1 MNFMLFIRII
11 HYITISAANGILA
24 IAFASV
30 SNLYLMRW
38 NELSEGIEVIDS
50 KNYPV
55 GTSFIAA
62 KKVSII
68 L

>member
-1 MNFMLFIRII
+1 MESL
-11 HYITISAANGILA
+11 
-24 IAFASV
+24 

-38 NELSEGIEVIDS
+38 NELSEGIEVTDS
-50 KNYPV
+50 KNHPV

>member
-1 MNFMLFIRII
+1 MIFPSKTMS
-11 HYITISAANGILA
+11 TINKIFT

-38 NELSEGIEVIDS
+38 NELSEGIEVTDS
-50 KNYPV
+50 KHQTV
-55 GTSFIAA
+55 GISFIAA
-62 KKVSII
+62 KKVINV

>member
-1 MNFMLFIRII
+1 M
-11 HYITISAANGILA
+11 SATNGILA

-38 NELSEGIEVIDS
+38 NELSEGIEVTDS